1 MPCTTELRC
10 FPADK
15 DFAEKVSVQ
24 WKIKWKKK
32 NQLPAACVTFT
43 QFVMISGEYK
53 KKSYFTLFL
62 L

>member
-32 NQLPAACVTFT
+32 KPTPSCLCDIYTVCDDFR
-43 QFVMISGEYK
+43 
-53 KKSYFTLFL
+53 
-62 L
+62 